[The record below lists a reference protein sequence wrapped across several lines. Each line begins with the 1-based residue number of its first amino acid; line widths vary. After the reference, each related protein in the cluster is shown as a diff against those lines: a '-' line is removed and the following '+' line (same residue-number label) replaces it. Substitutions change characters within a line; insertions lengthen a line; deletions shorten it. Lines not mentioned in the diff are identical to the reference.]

1 MEQKRRPKRS
11 RRALAADGARTG
23 DEIQMRKLF
32 PLKESGAAASSRKG
46 LWIVD
51 RDSDARPNFTHNA
64 RLVNYVRGELAAA
77 DATSG
82 GNAGRA
88 ETTRRQMISPAV
100 HGELGF
106 VLEALTEQL
115 LVRKCRAIFIAR

>member
-11 RRALAADGARTG
+11 RRALAAEGARTG

-51 RDSDARPNFTHNA
+51 RDSDGRPNFTHNA

-88 ETTRRQMISPAV
+88 ETTRRQIISPAV

-106 VLEALTEQL
+106 VLEALTGQL
-115 LVRKCRAIFIAR
+115 LVRKCRAISIAR